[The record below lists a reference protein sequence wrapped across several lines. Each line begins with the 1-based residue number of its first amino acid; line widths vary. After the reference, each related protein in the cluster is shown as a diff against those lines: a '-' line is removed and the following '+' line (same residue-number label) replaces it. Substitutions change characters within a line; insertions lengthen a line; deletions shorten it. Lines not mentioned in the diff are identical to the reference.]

1 MTSPVPGDGG
11 TEPDGDGGDVTGGRD
26 VPVVGASAAASA
38 DAATLADPGAV
49 PARGGLGRSSMIM
62 ASGTAASRVLGVVN
76 TALLGWAIGLTGSIA
91 DAFSV
96 ANKLPNTLYLLIAG
110 GVLNAVLVPQVVRAY
125 RRADGQ
131 QYVDRLLTV
140 GIAALAGLTLVLTA
154 TAPFWVRF
162 YSQFVDPRA
171 TTIAIALAFWCI
183 PQVFFYGLYSLLGQ
197 VLNARGSFGPYMW
210 APVVNNIVF
219 IAGLLVL
226 VRVHG
231 QVDEHTPLSAWTS
244 GQTAVLGAAATV
256 GIVAQAFILL
266 VPLYRSGFRYRPR
279 WGLRGSGLGSAGRV
293 ATWTFLGLLIGQVG
307 VWRISVVASSVGSV
321 GAAGNAIYDRAF
333 LIFMLPHSLV
343 TVSLA
348 TALFT
353 RLSGRAAA
361 DDAAGVRADF
371 SLGVR
376 TVGVFTVLAT
386 TGIAVLAFPLGR
398 AMFPSQSDTAV
409 HALATVVVPLVL
421 GLVPFGIWSL
431 CQRVYYAYEDA
442 RAMVPV
448 QVVMAVIVVGGTEA
462 GRWLL
467 DDRYW
472 VAAACASMAL
482 SYAVGAGI
490 ALVAVRRR
498 LRGVDGPRVLAL
510 HLKAVAGAVAAAVAG
525 LGLLALLG
533 PVQDLRQAVVACV
546 LGAVVMTGV
555 YVGVLALLRVG
566 ELGVLLRPV
575 LRLVRRGRPAR

>member
-1 MTSPVPGDGG
+1 MSTPATP
-11 TEPDGDGGDVTGGRD
+11 
-26 VPVVGASAAASA
+26 A
-38 DAATLADPGAV
+38 DAADPDGTAAGTTAGGGTDAGAV
-49 PARGGLGRSSMIM
+49 APRTSGLGRSSLIM
-62 ASGTAASRVLGVVN
+62 ASGTAASRSLGVLN
-76 TALLGWAIGLTGSIA
+76 TMLLAWAIGGTGA
-91 DAFSV
+91 FANAFSV

-140 GIAALAGLTLVLTA
+140 GVVLLGGLAVVLTA
-154 TAPFWVRF
+154 AAPLLVLL
-162 YSQFVDPRA
+162 YSDFADPRVTAIA
-171 TTIAIALAFWCI
+171 TTLAYWCV

-219 IAGLLVL
+219 ITGLIVL
-226 VRVHG
+226 VQVYGR
-231 QVDEHTPLSAWTS
+231 VDESSPVGGWSAAQS
-244 GQTAVLGAAATV
+244 AALGGTATL
-256 GIVAQAFILL
+256 GIVVQALVLL

-293 ATWTFLGLLIGQVG
+293 ASWTFLGLLIGQVG
-307 VWRISVVASSVGSV
+307 VWRISVVASSVTDAGV
-321 GAAGNAIYDRAF
+321 AGNGVYDRAF

-361 DDAAGVRADF
+361 GDTVGVRGDL
-371 SLGVR
+371 SLGLR

-386 TGIAVLAFPLGR
+386 TGIAVLAYPLSR
-398 AMFPSQSDTAV
+398 VMFWDEQDAGV
-409 HALATVVVPLVL
+409 QALATAVVVLVL
-421 GLVPFGIWSL
+421 GLVPFGVWSL

-442 RAMVPV
+442 RGMVPV
-448 QVVMAVIVVGGTEA
+448 QALMAALVVGGTEL
-462 GRWLL
+462 GRVLL
-467 DDRYW
+467 DQQYW

-482 SYAVGAGI
+482 SYLVGAAV

-498 LRGVDGPRVLAL
+498 LGRVDGRRVLGL
-510 HLKAVAGAVAAAVAG
+510 HLKAAAGAVLAAAAG
-525 LGLLALLG
+525 LGLLAALG
-533 PVQDLRQAVVACV
+533 PVQDVRDGIVACV
-546 LGAVVMTGV
+546 LGAVVMTVV
-555 YVGVLALLRVG
+555 YVGVLALLRTP
-566 ELGVLLRPV
+566 ELRSLVSPLLR
-575 LRLVRRGRPAR
+575 RVRRR

>member
-1 MTSPVPGDGG
+1 MSTPATP
-11 TEPDGDGGDVTGGRD
+11 
-26 VPVVGASAAASA
+26 A
-38 DAATLADPGAV
+38 DAADPDGTAAGTTAGGGTDAGAV
-49 PARGGLGRSSMIM
+49 APRTSGLGRSSLIM
-62 ASGTAASRVLGVVN
+62 ASGTAASRSLGVLN
-76 TALLGWAIGLTGSIA
+76 TMLLAWAIGGTGA
-91 DAFSV
+91 FANAFSV

-140 GIAALAGLTLVLTA
+140 GVVLLGGLAVVLTA
-154 TAPFWVRF
+154 AAPLLVLL
-162 YSQFVDPRA
+162 YSDFADPRVTAIA
-171 TTIAIALAFWCI
+171 TTLAYWCV

-219 IAGLLVL
+219 ITGLIVL
-226 VRVHG
+226 VQVYGR
-231 QVDEHTPLSAWTS
+231 VDESSPVGGWSAAQS
-244 GQTAVLGAAATV
+244 AALGGTATL
-256 GIVAQAFILL
+256 GIVVQALVLL

-293 ATWTFLGLLIGQVG
+293 ASWTFLGLLIGQVG
-307 VWRISVVASSVGSV
+307 VWRISVVASSVTDAGV
-321 GAAGNAIYDRAF
+321 AGNGVYDRAF

-361 DDAAGVRADF
+361 GDTVGVRGDL
-371 SLGVR
+371 SLGLR

-386 TGIAVLAFPLGR
+386 TGIAVLAYPLSR
-398 AMFPSQSDTAV
+398 VMFWDEQDAGV
-409 HALATVVVPLVL
+409 QALATAVVVLVL
-421 GLVPFGIWSL
+421 GLVPFGVWSL

-442 RAMVPV
+442 RGMVPV
-448 QVVMAVIVVGGTEA
+448 QVLMAALVVGGTEL
-462 GRWLL
+462 GRVLL
-467 DDRYW
+467 DQQYW

-482 SYAVGAGI
+482 SYLVGAAV

-498 LRGVDGPRVLAL
+498 LGRVDGRRVLGL
-510 HLKAVAGAVAAAVAG
+510 HLKAAAGAVLAAAAG
-525 LGLLALLG
+525 LGLLAALG
-533 PVQDLRQAVVACV
+533 PVQDVRDGIVACV
-546 LGAVVMTGV
+546 LGAVVMTVV
-555 YVGVLALLRVG
+555 YVGVLALLRTP
-566 ELGVLLRPV
+566 ELRSLVSPLLR
-575 LRLVRRGRPAR
+575 RVRRR

>member
-1 MTSPVPGDGG
+1 MTSPATGPVAGDPDGTAAGATAGGG
-11 TEPDGDGGDVTGGRD
+11 TDAGTGAPAG
-26 VPVVGASAAASA
+26 
-38 DAATLADPGAV
+38 TAV
-49 PARGGLGRSSMIM
+49 RTPGLGRSSLIM

-76 TALLGWAIGLTGSIA
+76 TALLGWAIGVTGHIA
-91 DAFSV
+91 NAFSV

-125 RRADGQ
+125 QRADGQ

-140 GIAALAGLTLVLTA
+140 GIVLLGGLTVVLTA
-154 TAPFWVRF
+154 AAPLFVAF
-162 YSQFVDPRA
+162 YSSFPDPEVTRVA
-171 TTIAIALAFWCI
+171 TALAFWCI

-210 APVVNNIVF
+210 APVVNNVVF

-226 VRVHG
+226 A
-231 QVDEHTPLSAWTS
+231 QVFGRNSDGADAGSWTA
-244 GQTAVLGAAATV
+244 GQTALLGGAATL
-256 GIVAQAFILL
+256 GIVVQALVLL

-307 VWRISVVASSVGSV
+307 VWRISVVASSVATE
-321 GAAGNAIYDRAF
+321 GAAGNAVYDRAF

-361 DDAAGVRADF
+361 GDTAAVRSDL
-371 SLGVR
+371 SLGLR

-398 AMFPSQSDTAV
+398 ALFPESPDGEV
-409 HALATVVVPLVL
+409 HALATTVVALVL
-421 GLVPFGIWSL
+421 GLVAFGVWSL

-442 RAMVPV
+442 RSMVPV
-448 QVVMAVIVVGGTEA
+448 QVLMAVVVVGGTEL
-462 GRWLL
+462 GRATL

-472 VAAACASMAL
+472 VAAACLSMAV
-482 SYAVGAGI
+482 SYAVGAAV
-490 ALVAVRRR
+490 ALVSVHRR
-498 LRGVDGPRVLAL
+498 LGGFDGRRVLAL
-510 HLKAVAGAVAAAVAG
+510 HLKAGVGAVLAAGAG

-533 PVQDLRQAVVACV
+533 PVDTWGRAVLACV
-546 LGAVVMTGV
+546 LGAVVMSAV
-555 YVGVLALLRVG
+555 YVGVLLLLRVR
-566 ELGVLLRPV
+566 ELRSLAAPV
-575 LRLVRRGRPAR
+575 LRRLGRA

>member
-1 MTSPVPGDGG
+1 MTSPSPDDDG
-11 TEPDGDGGDVTGGRD
+11 TEHGGAERRD
-26 VPVVGASAAASA
+26 APAVAAASA
-38 DAATLADPGAV
+38 DAATLADPGAA
-49 PARGGLGRSSMIM
+49 PARVGLGRSSLVM
-62 ASGTAASRVLGVVN
+62 ATGTAASRVLGVLN
-76 TALLGWAIGLTGSIA
+76 TALLGWAIGLTGSVA
-91 DAFSV
+91 NAFSV

-140 GIAALAGLTLVLTA
+140 GITALAGLTLVLTA
-154 TAPFWVRF
+154 AAPFWVRF
-162 YSQFVDPRA
+162 YSQFPDPRVTTVA
-171 TTIAIALAFWCI
+171 TALAFWCI

-231 QVDEHTPLSAWTS
+231 QVDEDTSIAAWTS
-244 GQTAVLGAAATV
+244 AQTAVLGGAATV
-256 GIVAQAFILL
+256 GIVAQALILL

-307 VWRISVVASSVGSV
+307 VWRISVVASSVSGGS
-321 GAAGNAIYDRAF
+321 AGNAVYDRAF

-361 DDAAGVRADF
+361 GDAKGVRADL
-371 SLGVR
+371 SLGIR

-398 AMFPSQSDTAV
+398 AMFPHQSDSAV
-409 HALATVVVPLVL
+409 HALATVVVALVV

-490 ALVAVRRR
+490 ALVSVRRR
-498 LRGVDGPRVLAL
+498 LHGVDGPRVLLL
-510 HLKAVAGAVAAAVAG
+510 HLKALAGAVVAAAAG

-533 PVQDLRQAVVACV
+533 PVQTFREAVVACV
-546 LGAVVMTGV
+546 LGAVVMTGA

-566 ELGVLLRPV
+566 ELGLLTRPV

>member
-1 MTSPVPGDGG
+1 MSTPATP
-11 TEPDGDGGDVTGGRD
+11 
-26 VPVVGASAAASA
+26 A
-38 DAATLADPGAV
+38 DAADPDGTAAGTTAGGGTDAGAFA
-49 PARGGLGRSSMIM
+49 PRTSGLGRSSLIM
-62 ASGTAASRVLGVVN
+62 ASGTAASRSLGVLN
-76 TALLGWAIGLTGSIA
+76 TMLLAWAIGGTGA
-91 DAFSV
+91 FANAFSV

-140 GIAALAGLTLVLTA
+140 GVVLLGGLAVVLTA
-154 TAPFWVRF
+154 AAPLLVLL
-162 YSQFVDPRA
+162 YSDFADPRVTAIA
-171 TTIAIALAFWCI
+171 TTLAYWCV

-219 IAGLLVL
+219 ITGLIVL
-226 VRVHG
+226 VQVYGR
-231 QVDEHTPLSAWTS
+231 VDESSPVGGWSAAQS
-244 GQTAVLGAAATV
+244 AALGGTATL
-256 GIVAQAFILL
+256 GIVVQALVLL

-293 ATWTFLGLLIGQVG
+293 ASWTFLGLLIGQVG
-307 VWRISVVASSVGSV
+307 VWRISVVASSVTDAGV
-321 GAAGNAIYDRAF
+321 AGNGVYDRAF

-361 DDAAGVRADF
+361 GDTAGVRGDL
-371 SLGVR
+371 SLGLR

-386 TGIAVLAFPLGR
+386 TGIAVLAYPLSR
-398 AMFPSQSDTAV
+398 VMFWDEQDAGV
-409 HALATVVVPLVL
+409 QALATAVVVLVL
-421 GLVPFGIWSL
+421 GLVPFGVWSL

-442 RAMVPV
+442 RGMVPV
-448 QVVMAVIVVGGTEA
+448 QALMAALVVGGTEL
-462 GRWLL
+462 GRVLL
-467 DDRYW
+467 DQQYW

-482 SYAVGAGI
+482 SYLVGAAV

-498 LRGVDGPRVLAL
+498 LGRVDGRRVLGL
-510 HLKAVAGAVAAAVAG
+510 HLKAAAGAVLAAAAG
-525 LGLLALLG
+525 LGLLAALG
-533 PVQDLRQAVVACV
+533 PVQDVRDGIVACV
-546 LGAVVMTGV
+546 LGAVVMTVV
-555 YVGVLALLRVG
+555 YVGVLALLRTP
-566 ELGVLLRPV
+566 ELRSLVSPLLR
-575 LRLVRRGRPAR
+575 RVRRR

>member
-1 MTSPVPGDGG
+1 MTSPATGAGDAD
-11 TEPDGDGGDVTGGRD
+11 PDGTAAGTTA
-26 VPVVGASAAASA
+26 GAGTDPAAS
-38 DAATLADPGAV
+38 DPGAL
-49 PARGGLGRSSMIM
+49 PARTGLGRSSMIM
-62 ASGTAASRVLGVVN
+62 ASGTFASRVLGVVN
-76 TALLGWAIGLTGSIA
+76 SALLGWAIGLTGSVA
-91 DAFSV
+91 NAFSV

-125 RRADGQ
+125 RRPNGQ
-131 QYVDRLLTV
+131 HYVDRLLTV
-140 GIAALAGLTLVLTA
+140 GIVLLGGLAVVLTA
-154 TAPFWVRF
+154 AAPLWVRF
-162 YSQFVDPRA
+162 YSQFTDPRVTAVA
-171 TTIAIALAFWCI
+171 TALAFWCI

-210 APVVNNIVF
+210 APVINNVVF

-226 VRVHG
+226 VQVYG
-231 QVDEHTPLSAWTS
+231 TVDEATRVTEWSA
-244 GQTAVLGAAATV
+244 GQTAVLGAAATL
-256 GIVAQAFILL
+256 GIVAQALVLL

-307 VWRISVVASSVGSV
+307 VWRISVVASSVGDASN
-321 GAAGNAIYDRAF
+321 AGNAVYDRAF

-353 RLSGRAAA
+353 RLAGRAAA
-361 DDAAGVRADF
+361 GDRHGVRADL
-371 SLGVR
+371 SLGLR

-386 TGIAVLAFPLGR
+386 VGIAVLSTPLAR
-398 AMFPSQSDTAV
+398 AMFPTEPDSAV
-409 HALATVVVPLVL
+409 EALALVVVPLVC
-421 GLVPFGIWSL
+421 GLVPFGVWSL

-442 RAMVPV
+442 RSMVPV
-448 QVVMAVIVVGGTEA
+448 QVVMAVVVVGGTEA

-482 SYAVGAGI
+482 SYLVGAGV

-498 LRGVDGPRVLAL
+498 LGGVDGRRVLVL
-510 HLKAVAGAVAAAVAG
+510 HAKAVVGGLVAGAAG
-525 LGLLALLG
+525 LGLLAVLG
-533 PVQDLRQAVVACV
+533 PVQTFREAVVACV
-546 LGAVVMTGV
+546 LGAVVMSAV
-555 YVGVLALLRVG
+555 YAGVLALLRVG
-566 ELGVLLRPV
+566 ELRLLVRPV
-575 LRLVRRGRPAR
+575 LRLVGRGR

>member
-1 MTSPVPGDGG
+1 MTSPATGPVAGDPDGTAAGATAGGG
-11 TEPDGDGGDVTGGRD
+11 TDAGTGAPAG
-26 VPVVGASAAASA
+26 
-38 DAATLADPGAV
+38 TAV
-49 PARGGLGRSSMIM
+49 RTPGLGRSSLIM

-76 TALLGWAIGLTGSIA
+76 TALLGWAIGVTGHIA
-91 DAFSV
+91 NAFSV

-125 RRADGQ
+125 QRADGQ

-140 GIAALAGLTLVLTA
+140 GIVLLGGLTVVLTA
-154 TAPFWVRF
+154 AAPLFVAF
-162 YSQFVDPRA
+162 YSSFPDPEVTRVA
-171 TTIAIALAFWCI
+171 TALAFWCI

-210 APVVNNIVF
+210 APVVNNVVF

-226 VRVHG
+226 A
-231 QVDEHTPLSAWTS
+231 QVFGRNSAGADVGSWTA
-244 GQTAVLGAAATV
+244 GQTALLGGAATL
-256 GIVAQAFILL
+256 GIVVQALVLL

-307 VWRISVVASSVGSV
+307 VWRISVVASSVATE
-321 GAAGNAIYDRAF
+321 GAAGNAVYDRAF

-361 DDAAGVRADF
+361 GDTAAVRSDL
-371 SLGVR
+371 SLGLR

-398 AMFPSQSDTAV
+398 ALFPESPDAEV
-409 HALATVVVPLVL
+409 HALATTVVALVL
-421 GLVPFGIWSL
+421 GLVAFGAWSL

-442 RAMVPV
+442 RSMVPV
-448 QVVMAVIVVGGTEA
+448 QVLMAVVVVGGTEL
-462 GRWLL
+462 GRATL

-472 VAAACASMAL
+472 VAAACLSMAV
-482 SYAVGAGI
+482 SYAVGAAV
-490 ALVAVRRR
+490 ALVSVHRR
-498 LRGVDGPRVLAL
+498 LGGIDGRRVLAL
-510 HLKAVAGAVAAAVAG
+510 HLKAGVGAVLAAGAG

-533 PVQDLRQAVVACV
+533 PVDTWGRAVLACV
-546 LGAVVMTGV
+546 LGAAVMSAV
-555 YVGVLALLRVG
+555 YVGVLLLLRVR
-566 ELGVLLRPV
+566 ELRSLAAPLLR
-575 LRLVRRGRPAR
+575 RLGRS

>member
-1 MTSPVPGDGG
+1 MTAPAPGDDGPAGG
-11 TEPDGDGGDVTGGRD
+11 PGERRGRD
-26 VPVVGASAAASA
+26 VPPTGAVAGASAAASA
-38 DAATLADPGAV
+38 DAAVLADPGAA
-49 PARGGLGRSSMIM
+49 PARTGLGRSSLIM

-131 QYVDRLLTV
+131 QYVDRLLTF
-140 GIAALAGLTLVLTA
+140 GIAALAGLALVLTA

-162 YSQFVDPRA
+162 YSQFADPRA
-171 TTIAIALAFWCI
+171 TTIATALAFWCI

-231 QVDEHTPLSAWTS
+231 QVDEDTPIAAWSS
-244 GQTAVLGAAATV
+244 GQTTVLGAAATV
-256 GIVAQAFILL
+256 GIVAQALVLL

-307 VWRISVVASSVGSV
+307 VWRISVVASSVSAGS
-321 GAAGNAIYDRAF
+321 AGNAVYDRAF

-361 DDAAGVRADF
+361 GDSAGVRGDL

-386 TGIAVLAFPLGR
+386 TGLAVLAFPLGR
-398 AMFPSQSDTAV
+398 TMFPDQNDSAV
-409 HALATVVVPLVL
+409 HALATVVVALVA

-448 QVVMAVIVVGGTEA
+448 QLVMAVVVVGGTEA
-462 GRWLL
+462 GRLLL

-490 ALVAVRRR
+490 ALVSVRRR
-498 LRGVDGPRVLAL
+498 LRGVDGPRVLVL
-510 HLKAVAGAVAAAVAG
+510 HLKAVAAAVVAAAAG

-533 PVQDLRQAVVACV
+533 PVHDFRQAVVACV
-546 LGAVVMTGV
+546 LGAVVMTGA

-566 ELGVLLRPV
+566 ELGLLLRPV
-575 LRLVRRGRPAR
+575 LRIVRRGRPAR

>member
-1 MTSPVPGDGG
+1 MTSPAPAAGAPDQDGTAAGTTAGGGTDAGPGAPAGATATRVPGL
-11 TEPDGDGGDVTGGRD
+11 R
-26 VPVVGASAAASA
+26 
-38 DAATLADPGAV
+38 
-49 PARGGLGRSSMIM
+49 RSSLVM

-76 TALLGWAIGLTGSIA
+76 TALLGWAIGVTGEVA
-91 DAFSV
+91 NAFSV

-125 RRADGQ
+125 QRADGQ

-140 GIAALAGLTLVLTA
+140 GIVLLGGLTVVLTA
-154 TAPFWVRF
+154 AAPLFVAF
-162 YSQFVDPRA
+162 YSSFPDPAVTRFA
-171 TTIAIALAFWCI
+171 TALAFWCI

-210 APVVNNIVF
+210 APVVNNVVF
-219 IAGLLVL
+219 IAGLLLL
-226 VRVHG
+226 VRVFG
-231 QVDEHTPLSAWTS
+231 RSSDGAEVGEWTA
-244 GQTAVLGAAATV
+244 GQTALLGGAATL
-256 GIVAQAFILL
+256 GIVVQALVLL

-293 ATWTFLGLLIGQVG
+293 ATWTFLGLLVGQVG
-307 VWRISVVASSVGSV
+307 VWRISVVASSVATH
-321 GAAGNAIYDRAF
+321 GAAGNAVYDRAF

-361 DDAAGVRADF
+361 GETAAVRSDL
-371 SLGVR
+371 SLGLR

-398 AMFPSQSDTAV
+398 ALFPKSSDGEV
-409 HALATVVVPLVL
+409 HALATTVVALVL
-421 GLVPFGIWSL
+421 GLVAFGIWSL

-442 RAMVPV
+442 RSMVPV
-448 QVVMAVIVVGGTEA
+448 QVLMAAVVVGGTEL
-462 GRWLL
+462 GRATL

-472 VAAACASMAL
+472 VAAACLSMAV
-482 SYAVGAGI
+482 SYAVGAGV
-490 ALVAVRRR
+490 ALVSVHRR
-498 LRGVDGPRVLAL
+498 LGGLDGRRVLVL
-510 HLKAVAGAVAAAVAG
+510 HAKAAAGGVLAAGAG

-533 PVQDLRQAVVACV
+533 PVDTGGRAVLACA
-546 LGAVVMTGV
+546 LGAGLMSGV
-555 YVGVLALLRVG
+555 YVGVLVLLRVH
-566 ELGVLLRPV
+566 ELRALAAPV
-575 LRLVRRGRPAR
+575 LRRLGRS

>member
-1 MTSPVPGDGG
+1 MTIPADGAAAAD
-11 TEPDGDGGDVTGGRD
+11 PDGTAASTTAGAGTDPEAAAAAPA
-26 VPVVGASAAASA
+26 PVVGGS
-38 DAATLADPGAV
+38 
-49 PARGGLGRSSMIM
+49 GLGRSSLIM

-76 TALLGWAIGLTGSIA
+76 TALLGWAIGVVGSFA
-91 DAFSV
+91 NVFSV
-96 ANKLPNTLYLLIAG
+96 ANKLPNTLYLLVIG

-125 RRADGQ
+125 RRPDGQ
-131 QYVDRLLTV
+131 HFVDRLLTV
-140 GIAALAGLTLVLTA
+140 GMALLAGLTLVLTLA
-154 TAPFWVRF
+154 APLLVRF
-162 YSQFVDPRA
+162 YSNFADPQA
-171 TTIAIALAFWCI
+171 TAIATALAYWCI

-210 APVVNNIVF
+210 APVVNNVVF

-226 VRVHG
+226 VQVFG
-231 QVDEHTPLSAWTS
+231 KVDEDTSIAAWTT
-244 GQTAVLGAAATV
+244 GQTAMLGGAATL
-256 GIVAQAFILL
+256 GIAVQALVLL

-307 VWRISVVASSVGSV
+307 VWRISVVASSVDTA
-321 GAAGNAIYDRAF
+321 GAAGNGVYDRAF

-353 RLSGRAAA
+353 RLSGRAASG
-361 DDAAGVRADF
+361 DTAGVRGDL
-371 SLGVR
+371 SLGLR

-398 AMFPSQSDTAV
+398 VLFPDSPDAAV
-409 HALATVVVPLVL
+409 HALAQSVVALVL
-421 GLVPFGIWSL
+421 GLVAFGVWSL

-442 RAMVPV
+442 RSMVPI
-448 QVVMAVIVVGGTEA
+448 QVLMAAVVVIGTEL
-462 GRWLL
+462 GHRLL
-467 DDRYW
+467 PDTSW

-482 SYAVGAGI
+482 SYGIGAVV

-498 LRGVDGPRVLAL
+498 LGGVDGPRVLAL
-510 HLKAVAGAVAAAVAG
+510 HLKALVGAVLAAAAG

-533 PVQDLRQAVVACV
+533 PVQTWGEAVLACV
-546 LGAVVMTGV
+546 LGGALMSAV
-555 YVGVLALLRVG
+555 YVGVLLLLRVR
-566 ELGVLLRPV
+566 ELRTLAAPLLRRV
-575 LRLVRRGRPAR
+575 GRR